1 MMKKLPLWKLKRELK
16 RALRQIVSL
25 PELTWEYL
33 VLRPLYD
40 RKFARMKVVYDGLKP
55 ITGEIAIY
63 LVYAPTG
70 LLNSHR
76 DFLSLLAVDG
86 ITPVVV
92 SNLPLSTGDRDQL
105 LAQSA
110 MVIERPNIGYD
121 FGGYRDAILQLAPD
135 LHKLERLYI
144 LNDSVW
150 MVDAPQSWFEQA
162 RTAECDYVGATSH
175 YGLKRFNA
183 NECKE
188 LSWEYTPTDPNFH
201 YASYALAIGPNI
213 LQDPEFIEYWRKLR
227 LSNDKKRTVRRGEV
241 GLTRWVRDHGYSHCA
256 TCDVGGF
263 DQEIAALDDM
273 TLDLVARNLV
283 ILEDLQLI
291 GFLDEVLQSDPK
303 TSQGRRVRIQI
314 ILMAVVRQ
322 AMGYAMPYFTLHY
335 RDFQF
340 VKKSPLRLS
349 RRGAETTLHIL
360 SQLEGQMAQHAHS
373 EAQEIFAQRSED

>member
-1 MMKKLPLWKLKRELK
+1 MKKLPLWKLKRELK

-183 NECKE
+183 NEFKE

-303 TSQGRRVRIQI
+303 TSEGRRVRIQI

-360 SQLEGQMAQHAHS
+360 SQLEGHMAQHAHS
-373 EAQEIFAQRSED
+373 EAQEMFAQRSED